1 MLWSLGETSKCP
13 CYHPASPLL
22 CHPATPPCYPA
33 TLPSRWRSCYSLQ
46 SCLIITWHLELVP
59 ASFEKGGRYA
69 YTDGHILS
77 HLLLATCNPTTL
89 LKKPKRSGTHPSDHV
104 LHTAHASSQIMTLGD
119 GAFRVSSK
127 AKAKARM
134 EIIASQGASSASS
147 IRAGQPPPGVESPAC
162 ILTLSPAPPPPRKL
176 QVMWGSEGIWD
187 REEQSLLI

>member
-1 MLWSLGETSKCP
+1 MLWSLGETSKCS

-22 CHPATPPCYPA
+22 CHPTMPPCYPA
-33 TLPSRWRSCYSLQ
+33 TLPPRWRSCYSLQ

-89 LKKPKRSGTHPSDHV
+89 LKKPKRSGTYPSDHV

-127 AKAKARM
+127 AKARM
-134 EIIASQGASSASS
+134 EITASQGASSASS
-147 IRAGQPPPGVESPAC
+147 IRAGQPPPGVESPAR

-176 QVMWGSEGIWD
+176 QVMRGSEGIWD
-187 REEQSLLI
+187 REEQSFLI